1 MSAIWAMHEDLKAAT
16 DRIEE
21 LEAKLEKAVEALER
35 IVGGEFDGV
44 LLLSNPP
51 QDAAK
56 KYAASI
62 LAELK
67 GDENG

>member
-1 MSAIWAMHEDLKAAT
+1 MSAIWAMHENLKAAT

-21 LEAKLEKAVEALER
+21 LEAKLEKATGALER

-51 QDAAK
+51 RDAAK
-56 KYAASI
+56 SYAASI

-67 GDENG
+67 GNKE